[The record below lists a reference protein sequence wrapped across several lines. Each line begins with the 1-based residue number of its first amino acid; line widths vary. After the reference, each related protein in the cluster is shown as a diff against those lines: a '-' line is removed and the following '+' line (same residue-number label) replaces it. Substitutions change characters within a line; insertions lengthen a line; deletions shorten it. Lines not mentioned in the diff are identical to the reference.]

1 MKWRAKS
8 LTGMRFQP
16 LELEAKNDFGR
27 LRSMVKSGILNPRIN
42 MLLSLVRHT
51 NTLVIADRGFPF
63 WKEVE
68 TVDIS
73 LVDDM
78 PRVLD
83 VLGAIRSNF
92 SVARAFMA
100 EEFNGASSPETIL
113 QFKRA
118 LDGIALE
125 FEPHI
130 DLKKRVPHAIGIIR
144 TGDTIQYANLVL
156 ESG

>member
-1 MKWRAKS
+1 M
-8 LTGMRFQP
+8 L
-16 LELEAKNDFGR
+16 
-27 LRSMVKSGILNPRIN
+27 KSGILNPRIN
-42 MLLSLVRHT
+42 SLLSLARHT
-51 NTLVIADRGFPF
+51 NTLVIADRGFPS

-83 VLGAIRSNF
+83 VLMAIRSNF
-92 SVARAFMA
+92 SVARVFMA
-100 EEFNGASSPETIL
+100 EEFNEVNCPETIL

-118 LDGIALE
+118 LDGIPLE
-125 FEPHI
+125 LEPHI
-130 DLKKRVPHAIGIIR
+130 DLKKRAPHALGIIR
-144 TGDTIQYANLVL
+144 TGDTVQYANLVL

>member
-1 MKWRAKS
+1 
-8 LTGMRFQP
+8 
-16 LELEAKNDFGR
+16 
-27 LRSMVKSGILNPRIN
+27 MVKSGVLNPKIN

-51 NTLVIADRGFPF
+51 NTLVIADRGFPY

-73 LVDDM
+73 LVDDI

-83 VLGAIRSNF
+83 VLVAIRSNF
-92 SVARAFMA
+92 NVARAFMA
-100 EEFNGASSPETIL
+100 EEFNAANSAETIL
-113 QFKRA
+113 KFKSKLA
-118 LDGIALE
+118 GVALE
-125 FEPHI
+125 FEPHM

>member
-1 MKWRAKS
+1 M
-8 LTGMRFQP
+8 L
-16 LELEAKNDFGR
+16 
-27 LRSMVKSGILNPRIN
+27 KSGILNPRIN
-42 MLLSLVRHT
+42 SLLSIVRHT

-73 LVDDM
+73 LVDDV

-83 VLGAIRSNF
+83 VLAAIRGNF
-92 SVARAFMA
+92 IVARAFIA
-100 EEFNGASSPETIL
+100 AEFNEVNSPETIL
-113 QFKRA
+113 SFKRS
-118 LDGIALE
+118 LDGVALE

-144 TGDTIQYANLVL
+144 TGDMVQYANLVL